1 MLQTENTEIK
11 QIIFIDINKLHFKLF
26 SRGIGQNMFKQI

>member
-11 QIIFIDINKLHFKLF
+11 QIIFIDINKLYFKLF
-26 SRGIGQNMFKQI
+26 SRGIGQSMFKQI